1 MRKRERRRS
10 TTLSMTLLAL
20 IALLMVLVPGAM
32 AVHTEGLFEL
42 DGNALAEPA
51 VPGDDW
57 SSVFTHTSSAFS
69 TSFIGASVEA
79 PANDT
84 TYFTGGG
91 SKDINDVPAW
101 EWTPTDEAPDKD
113 EITDAYAA
121 AYALNGDTFLYF
133 GMDRFATGGTADIGF
148 WFFQSPVSTNPDGTF
163 SGVHTV
169 GDILVLSA
177 FTNGGVIS
185 TIEVYRWVGGAEP
198 LELVASGVD
207 CADEPAGDDVCA
219 RVNGEPIPS
228 PWPYTPKSGTAN
240 VIPANGF
247 FEGGVNLSEL
257 LDTSDLPCFSSF
269 LAETRTS
276 SSLDAR
282 LKDFA
287 LGSVNSCG
295 TVVINKVAVGGNDTF
310 SYTGTGV
317 GIDSAFTITTS
328 GGTGS
333 KTFATNVEPGQ
344 KTVTET
350 ALAGWTF
357 KTLTCSDPD
366 NGSSVAGTTA
376 TIDVDPGETVTCTY
390 TNEKEAP
397 ALSIVKTSPTQSYDA
412 VGDVITYQ
420 VVATNTGNTTLASVT
435 ITDANAVLG
444 TCTPANG
451 SSLAPGA
458 TLTCAATHTVTQA
471 DIEAGHYLNTA
482 CVDDG
487 PGGAVQVCDDVDVP
501 AEQNPALS
509 IVKTSPTQSYD
520 AVGDVITYQVVATN
534 TGNTTLASVTITD
547 ANAVLG
553 TCTPANGSSL
563 APGATLT
570 CAATHTVTQAD
581 IDAGHYLN
589 TACVDDGP
597 GGAVQVCDDVDVPA
611 DQNPSILIVKSPDT
625 QTIDDGGTANFTIT
639 VTNNGNV
646 TLTAVNVADAL
657 SPDCVRTSA
666 ALGSNATLAPGASFN
681 YSCSRAAVTAS
692 FTNSATATGTP
703 PTGPDVT
710 STDTAEVIVNPPP
723 PPPPPPAAPEHPSIA
738 ITKSPDLQT
747 IASGGTATWT
757 ITVTNSGDVT
767 LTNVRVTDAQAPGCA
782 RTQAEI
788 AGLASMAPQ
797 ASLEYSCSRAN
808 VTANFT
814 NVAVATGTP
823 PSGPDVTAED
833 DARVVILVPAI
844 TIVKTPDQQTVLQ
857 GATATF
863 NIAVTNTGQ
872 VTLTNVRVTD
882 AQAPGCAR
890 TQSDIAGLASMA
902 PGATLSYSCTLANV
916 QASFTNVAVATGTP
930 PFGADVTDDDDA
942 VVTVRIPHPAI
953 TIVKNPKAQTVS
965 AGGTATFQITVT
977 NTGDVELT
985 NVTVADASAPDCNRS
1000 LGTLAPGQSAP
1011 TYTCT
1016 IANVTVAFDNV
1027 AIATGTPPV
1036 GGAVTATDTAPVTL
1050 TAPFTPPTKKPTQ
1063 KPKVVT
1069 KKKPR
1074 VTG

>member
-1 MRKRERRRS
+1 
-10 TTLSMTLLAL
+10 MTLLAL

-390 TNEKEAP
+390 TNEKEA
-397 ALSIVKTSPTQSYDA
+397 
-412 VGDVITYQ
+412 
-420 VVATNTGNTTLASVT
+420 
-435 ITDANAVLG
+435 
-444 TCTPANG
+444 
-451 SSLAPGA
+451 
-458 TLTCAATHTVTQA
+458 
-471 DIEAGHYLNTA
+471 
-482 CVDDG
+482 
-487 PGGAVQVCDDVDVP
+487 
-501 AEQNPALS
+501 PALS

>member
-1 MRKRERRRS
+1 MRVGMRKRERRRS

-366 NGSSVAGTTA
+366 NGSSVAGATA

-444 TCTPANG
+444 TCAPA
-451 SSLAPGA
+451 
-458 TLTCAATHTVTQA
+458 HTVTQA

-520 AVGDVITYQVVATN
+520 SVGDVITYQVVATN
-534 TGNTTLASVTITD
+534 TGNTTLAAVTITD

-570 CAATHTVTQAD
+570 CSATHVVTQAD
-581 IDAGHYLN
+581 IEAGHYLN

-597 GGAVQVCDDVDVPA
+597 GGAAQVCDDVNVPGEK
-611 DQNPSILIVKSPDT
+611 NP
-625 QTIDDGGTANFTIT
+625 
-639 VTNNGNV
+639 
-646 TLTAVNVADAL
+646 AL
-657 SPDCVRTSA
+657 SSIKTS
-666 ALGSNATLAPGASFN
+666 
-681 YSCSRAAVTAS
+681 
-692 FTNSATATGTP
+692 
-703 PTGPDVT
+703 PTQSYDSV
-710 STDTAEVIVNPPP
+710 
-723 PPPPPPAAPEHPSIA
+723 
-738 ITKSPDLQT
+738 
-747 IASGGTATWT
+747 
-757 ITVTNSGDVT
+757 GDVIT
-767 LTNVRVTDAQAPGCA
+767 
-782 RTQAEI
+782 
-788 AGLASMAPQ
+788 
-797 ASLEYSCSRAN
+797 Y
-808 VTANFT
+808 
-814 NVAVATGTP
+814 
-823 PSGPDVTAED
+823 
-833 DARVVILVPAI
+833 
-844 TIVKTPDQQTVLQ
+844 TIV
-857 GATATF
+857 A
-863 NIAVTNTGQ
+863 TNTG
-872 VTLTNVRVTD
+872 
-882 AQAPGCAR
+882 
-890 TQSDIAGLASMA
+890 
-902 PGATLSYSCTLANV
+902 
-916 QASFTNVAVATGTP
+916 
-930 PFGADVTDDDDA
+930 
-942 VVTVRIPHPAI
+942 
-953 TIVKNPKAQTVS
+953 K
-965 AGGTATFQITVT
+965 
-977 NTGDVELT
+977 
-985 NVTVADASAPDCNRS
+985 
-1000 LGTLAPGQSAP
+1000 
-1011 TYTCT
+1011 
-1016 IANVTVAFDNV
+1016 
-1027 AIATGTPPV
+1027 
-1036 GGAVTATDTAPVTL
+1036 
-1050 TAPFTPPTKKPTQ
+1050 
-1063 KPKVVT
+1063 
-1069 KKKPR
+1069 
-1074 VTG
+1074 

>member
-1 MRKRERRRS
+1 MRVGMRKRERRRS

-57 SSVFTHTSSAFS
+57 SSVFTHTSSAFA

-91 SKDINDVPAW
+91 SKDVNDIPAW
-101 EWTPTDEAPDKD
+101 EWTPTNEAPDKD

-121 AYALNGDTFLYF
+121 AYALNGDTYLYF
-133 GMDRFATGGTADIGF
+133 GMDRFSTDGTADVGF
-148 WFFQSPVSTNPDGTF
+148 WFFQSPISTNPDGTF

-177 FTNGGVIS
+177 FTSGGSIS
-185 TIEVYRWVGGAEP
+185 TIEVYRWVGGDEP
-198 LELVASGVD
+198 LELIASGVD

-240 VIPANGF
+240 VIPENGF

-333 KTFATNVEPGQ
+333 KTFATNVEPGE

-487 PGGAVQVCDDVDVP
+487 PGGAVEVCDDVDVP
-501 AEQNPALS
+501 GEQNPALS

-520 AVGDVITYQVVATN
+520 SVGDVITYQVVATNTGNTTLASVTITDANAVLGTCTPANGSSLAPGATLTCAATHTVTQADIDAGHYLNTACVDDGAGGAAEVCDDVDVPGELNPALSIVKTSPTQSYDSVGDVITYQVVATNTGNTTLASVTITDANAVLGTCTPANGSSLAPGATLTCAATHTVTQADIDAGHYLNTACVDDGAGGAAGVCDDVDVPAEKNPALSIVKTSPTQSYDSVGDVITYQVVATN

-597 GGAVQVCDDVDVPA
+597 GGAVQVCDDVDVPGE
-611 DQNPSILIVKSPDT
+611 QNP
-625 QTIDDGGTANFTIT
+625 
-639 VTNNGNV
+639 
-646 TLTAVNVADAL
+646 AL
-657 SPDCVRTSA
+657 S
-666 ALGSNATLAPGASFN
+666 
-681 YSCSRAAVTAS
+681 
-692 FTNSATATGTP
+692 
-703 PTGPDVT
+703 
-710 STDTAEVIVNPPP
+710 
-723 PPPPPPAAPEHPSIA
+723 
-738 ITKSPDLQT
+738 
-747 IASGGTATWT
+747 
-757 ITVTNSGDVT
+757 
-767 LTNVRVTDAQAPGCA
+767 
-782 RTQAEI
+782 
-788 AGLASMAPQ
+788 
-797 ASLEYSCSRAN
+797 
-808 VTANFT
+808 
-814 NVAVATGTP
+814 
-823 PSGPDVTAED
+823 
-833 DARVVILVPAI
+833 
-844 TIVKTPDQQTVLQ
+844 IVKTSPTQSYD
-857 GATATF
+857 
-863 NIAVTNTGQ
+863 AVGDVITYQVVATNTGNTTLAS
-872 VTLTNVRVTD
+872 VTITD
-882 AQAPGCAR
+882 ANAVLGTCTPANG
-890 TQSDIAGLASMA
+890 SSLA
-902 PGATLSYSCTLANV
+902 PGATLTCA
-916 QASFTNVAVATGTP
+916 AT
-930 PFGADVTDDDDA
+930 
-942 VVTVRIPHPAI
+942 H
-953 TIVKNPKAQTVS
+953 
-965 AGGTATFQITVT
+965 TVT
-977 NTGDVELT
+977 Q
-985 NVTVADASAPDCNRS
+985 ADIDA
-1000 LGTLAPGQSAP
+1000 GH
-1011 TYTCT
+1011 
-1016 IANVTVAFDNV
+1016 
-1027 AIATGTPPV
+1027 
-1036 GGAVTATDTAPVTL
+1036 
-1050 TAPFTPPTKKPTQ
+1050 
-1063 KPKVVT
+1063 
-1069 KKKPR
+1069 
-1074 VTG
+1074 